1 MSTTV
6 DPTHLPTF
14 PLGRR
19 RFDPPAEFAGL
30 PPISPIRLPSGAA
43 GWAVTALAPAR
54 ALLADPRLSADR
66 TKAELPVAELNERF
80 QGPVPPGMFLLMDDP
95 DHAHYRKML
104 TGQFTVRRMQAL
116 EARVEEI
123 VTERLDAL
131 AAAGSPGDLVAE
143 FALPVPSL
151 VICELLGVPYE
162 RRAEFQHTTKTLLS
176 VDATPEQLTE
186 ARQQVGEFMAD
197 LVAGKRARPDDA
209 VISGLIAGYDL
220 TDAELINIS
229 MLLLIAG
236 HETTANML
244 SLGTFTL
251 LQNPE
256 QMRLLREQPELMPT
270 AVEELLRY
278 LSIVASFGLPRT
290 ATSDIEIDGVR
301 IGAGQTVLIS
311 LPAVNRDP
319 HLAEDP
325 DTLDITRPRT
335 SHVAFGHG
343 IHQCLG
349 QQLARTEM
357 KIGYRQLLDRF
368 PTLAL
373 ACDPQDVPL
382 RTDMTIYGAHAL
394 PVRW

>member
-1 MSTTV
+1 MSTAA
-6 DPTHLPTF
+6 LPTF
-14 PLGRR
+14 PMGRR
-19 RFDPPAEFAGL
+19 QFDPPVEFAGL
-30 PPISPIRLPSGAA
+30 PPISPVRMPSGAT
-43 GWAVTALAPAR
+43 GWAVTALAPAK
-54 ALLADPRLSADR
+54 ALLADPRVSSDR
-66 TKAELPVAELNERF
+66 SRTESPIPGLNRRF
-80 QGPVPPGMFLLMDDP
+80 DAIEPGMFIAMDDP
-95 DHAHYRKML
+95 EHAHYRRML
-104 TGQFTVRRMQAL
+104 TGQFTVRRMRAL
-116 EARVEEI
+116 EGRVEEI
-123 VTERLDAL
+123 VRDQLDAL
-131 AAAGSPGDLVAE
+131 VAAGAPGDLVAE

-151 VICELLGVPYE
+151 VICELLGVRYDSRE
-162 RRAEFQHTTKTLLS
+162 EFQETTKTLLS
-176 VDATPEQLTE
+176 LTATQEEVFEARRRVRDFLTE
-186 ARQQVGEFMAD
+186 
-197 LVAGKRARPDDA
+197 LVAAKRKQPDDA
-209 VISGLIAGYDL
+209 LISGLIEAGAL
-220 TDAELINIS
+220 TDQELVNIS

-244 SLGTFTL
+244 SLGTFAL

-256 QMRLLREQPELMPT
+256 QMRLLRADPELMPT

-278 LSIVASFGLPRT
+278 LTIVGSLGLARV
-290 ATSDIEIDGVR
+290 AAEDIEIDGVR
-301 IGAGQTVLIS
+301 ISAGETVLIS

-368 PTLAL
+368 PTLEL

-382 RTDMTIYGAHAL
+382 RTDMGIYGVHAL